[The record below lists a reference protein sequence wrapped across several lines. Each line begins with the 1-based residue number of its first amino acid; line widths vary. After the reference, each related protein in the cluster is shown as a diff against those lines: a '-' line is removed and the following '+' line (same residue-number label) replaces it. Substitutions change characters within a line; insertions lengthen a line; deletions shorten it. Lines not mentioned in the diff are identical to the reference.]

1 MKAVLLAA
9 GEGVRLLPIT
19 ATRPKHLIKVGG
31 KPILQFCLEAV
42 KNAGI
47 NEAIIVTHYMGQAIR
62 QYFGGG
68 EELGLRISYVEQE
81 QILGT
86 GNATAASEPYVEDD
100 FVLVYGD
107 LLFGVDAVKDTL
119 SLFER
124 GKTAAVVGVVPVD
137 NPESYGI
144 IEFDGKKKVKRI
156 VEKPAAGK
164 APSNLANAGVYA
176 LSHEIFNKIRQTK
189 ASARGEWELTDAVT
203 LLANGGKTVL
213 AAELSKDD
221 WFDVGRP
228 WDLLDA
234 NNWVLKRMDH
244 KVLGVIEQG
253 AHLIGRVTV
262 AKSARIRSGAYIEG
276 PCFIDEECDVGPNC
290 YIRPGTS
297 LGKKVR
303 VGNACEIKNS
313 IIMDNTHIG
322 HLSYVGDS
330 IFGEHCNLGAGTVT
344 ANYRLDIGSIKM
356 MVKDQLVNTGR
367 RKLGAFFGDNVKTGI
382 KSLFMPGVKVGE
394 NSWIGPH
401 LMVERD
407 LPPNMKAFLKQNCD
421 VQPKKN
427 SKKE

>member
-19 ATRPKHLIKVGG
+19 ATRPKHLIKLGG

-47 NEAIIVTHYMGQAIR
+47 NEAIIVTHYMGDAIR
-62 QYFGGG
+62 QYFGAG
-68 EELGLRISYVEQE
+68 EKLGLHINYVEQKAV
-81 QILGT
+81 LGT
-86 GNATAASEPYVEDD
+86 GNAAAVTEPYMDDD

-107 LLFGVDAVKDTL
+107 LLFGLDAVKNVL
-119 SLFER
+119 QLFEH
-124 GKTAAVVGVVPVD
+124 GKTAAVIGVVPVD

-144 IEFDGKKKVKRI
+144 VELDEKKRVKRI
-156 VEKPAAGK
+156 VEKPAAGR
-164 APSNLANAGVYA
+164 ATSNLANAGVYVF
-176 LSHEIFNKIRQTK
+176 SHEVFDKIQQTE
-189 ASARGEWELTDAVT
+189 ATARGEWELTDAVT
-203 LLANGGKTVL
+203 LLAKEDKIVL

-234 NNWVLKRMDH
+234 NNWELKRMDH
-244 KVLGVIEQG
+244 KVLGTIEQG
-253 AHLIGRVTV
+253 ANLIGPVTV
-262 AKSARIRSGAYIEG
+262 AESTRIRSGAYIEG

-290 YIRPGTS
+290 FIRSGTS

-313 IIMDNTHIG
+313 IVMDNTHIG

-330 IFGEHCNLGAGTVT
+330 ILGEHCNLGAGTVT
-344 ANYRLDIGSIKM
+344 ANYRLDAGIIKM

-367 RKLGAFFGDNVKTGI
+367 QKLGAVLGDNVKTGI
-382 KSLFMPGVKVGE
+382 KSLFMPGVKVGV
-394 NSWIGPH
+394 NSWVGPNV
-401 LMVERD
+401 MVERD
-407 LPPNMKAFLKQNCD
+407 LPANTVAFLKQNCEI
-421 VQPKKN
+421 QTKKN
-427 SKKE
+427 